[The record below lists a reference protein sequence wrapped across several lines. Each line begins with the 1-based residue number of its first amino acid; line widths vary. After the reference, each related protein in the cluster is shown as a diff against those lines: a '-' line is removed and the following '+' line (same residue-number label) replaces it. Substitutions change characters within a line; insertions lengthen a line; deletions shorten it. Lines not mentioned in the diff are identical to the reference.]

1 MFNDVT
7 EYVSRRSAVIELVE
21 LLVNHDA
28 WDYEDALFKVACMES
43 KTINAYLEDYQS
55 GSGVIQQIG

>member
-7 EYVSRRSAVIELVE
+7 EYVSRKEAVIELVE

-28 WDYEDALFKVACMES
+28 WDYEDALFKVAGMES
-43 KTINAYLEDYQS
+43 KTINAVLEDYQS
-55 GSGVIQQIG
+55 GSGAIQQIG